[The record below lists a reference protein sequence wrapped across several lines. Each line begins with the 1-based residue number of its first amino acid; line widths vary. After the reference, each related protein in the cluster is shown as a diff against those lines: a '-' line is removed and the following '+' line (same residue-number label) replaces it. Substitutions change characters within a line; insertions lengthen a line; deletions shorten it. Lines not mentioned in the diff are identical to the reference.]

1 MNKRQT
7 PLCAQ
12 CASHELSEWVN
23 EKSSALKPEISK
35 EIREELRDMELKD
48 GKCIVCNKEKI
59 SAGWFERICK
69 VLNKHRLDDS
79 FKSEFR
85 KMFGFEIEL

>member
-1 MNKRQT
+1 MNKVI

-23 EKSSALKPEISK
+23 EKSSLIRPEVSK
-35 EIREELRDMELKD
+35 EIREEMRDMEIKE
-48 GKCIVCNKEKI
+48 GKCIVCNKERA

-69 VLNKHRLDDS
+69 VINKYRLEDS
-79 FKSEFR
+79 FKKEFR
-85 KMFGFEIEL
+85 QMFGFEVML